1 MGDKEA
7 VTMEGQHLL
16 DIFLRHIP
24 PPFEFDHIP
33 DKVLSSDEP
42 HVLFIKKGKQE
53 KSTKN
58 D

>member
-7 VTMEGQHLL
+7 VTMEGQHPLY
-16 DIFLRHIP
+16 IFLRHIP

-33 DKVLSSDEP
+33 DKVLSP
-42 HVLFIKKGKQE
+42 
-53 KSTKN
+53 N

>member
-7 VTMEGQHLL
+7 VTMEGQHPL

-33 DKVLSSDEP
+33 DKVLSP
-42 HVLFIKKGKQE
+42 
-53 KSTKN
+53 N